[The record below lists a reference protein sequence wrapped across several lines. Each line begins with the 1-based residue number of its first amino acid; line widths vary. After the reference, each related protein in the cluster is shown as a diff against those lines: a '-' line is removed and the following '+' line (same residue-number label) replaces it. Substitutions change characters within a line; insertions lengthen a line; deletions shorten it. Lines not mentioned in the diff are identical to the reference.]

1 MKNQTFEGSNGLQVT
16 WREPREGPPSFL
28 VYEPHYSKIFLS
40 SRLMVEELGQ
50 REGLL
55 EWLDELSG
63 ASDPE
68 GQTE

>member
-1 MKNQTFEGSNGLQVT
+1 MKNQTFEGSDRLRIT

-40 SRLMVEELGQ
+40 SRLMVEELGP

-55 EWLDELSG
+55 EWLDTL
-63 ASDPE
+63 
-68 GQTE
+68 

>member
-1 MKNQTFEGSNGLQVT
+1 MKNQTFEGSDGLQVT

-55 EWLDELSG
+55 EWLDSLT
-63 ASDPE
+63 DPVTPE
-68 GQTE
+68 AE